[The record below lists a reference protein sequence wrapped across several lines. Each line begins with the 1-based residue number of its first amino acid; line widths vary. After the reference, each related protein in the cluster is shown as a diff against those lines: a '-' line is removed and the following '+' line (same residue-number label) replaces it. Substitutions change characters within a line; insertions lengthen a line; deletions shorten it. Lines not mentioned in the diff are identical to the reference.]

1 MAVAGKLEQARAAGA
16 FFATGGTYRCISPPA
31 SFLRQSLPMAE
42 GDLQREIL
50 QRTLKEVADEET
62 ESDPCVICLE
72 TITEPSVAVPC
83 HHSNFDYLCL
93 LSWLEQQPNCPLCK
107 VQLTKVQYDL
117 KNPRGPKA
125 YNVPLTPPSGE
136 PHQVSGIQSRALA
149 GGLLI
154 DHSRRRRP
162 RPHPRQPQT
171 PSDDPLAVRRSVYR
185 NQLYSLRVG
194 SNRLSQYSEV
204 TPEQFNRDETLVSRA
219 RKWIRR
225 ELQVFAF
232 LNPGTEGDQ
241 PTPPARPGP
250 QRLEERRAN
259 NAEFLLE
266 YVIAILRTVDIKGSA
281 GQAEELLRDFIGR
294 DNARFIQ
301 DLRRVPVEEAVMK
314 AAKGLAVEID
324 AHLGVQKQ
332 PGVVVH
338 LPFVIMTGA
347 FSIGFRGP
355 SPVLHGILKAIPIAV
370 QSHRGIESFS
380 IDIYPTDSLEHFEKH
395 VQ

>member
-1 MAVAGKLEQARAAGA
+1 MADTKLG
-16 FFATGGTYRCISPPA
+16 
-31 SFLRQSLPMAE
+31 
-42 GDLQREIL
+42 
-50 QRTLKEVADEET
+50 
-62 ESDPCVICLE
+62 
-72 TITEPSVAVPC
+72 
-83 HHSNFDYLCL
+83 
-93 LSWLEQQPNCPLCK
+93 K

-117 KNPRGPKA
+117 KNPRGPKT

-154 DHSRRRRP
+154 DNSRRRRP

-294 DNARFIQ
+294 DNARLFLHELLAW
-301 DLRRVPVEEAVMK
+301 LRSPYTSLHDWDRHVQYPRLGQSSRGRGSDEGSQGPSRRGRRPSRGPEATRRRSASPIRDHDRSLFDRVSRP
-314 AAKGLAVEID
+314 
-324 AHLGVQKQ
+324 Q
-332 PGVVVH
+332 PG
-338 LPFVIMTGA
+338 
-347 FSIGFRGP
+347 P
-355 SPVLHGILKAIPIAV
+355 SRDPGGYSNHRPKPPRNRELLDRYIP
-370 QSHRGIESFS
+370 
-380 IDIYPTDSLEHFEKH
+380 D
-395 VQ
+395 